1 MEILDKIYPGLE
13 LIRGLILK
21 LAEFLG
27 KLSSINPEN
36 IYLILLILISL
47 WGAKKILGFFYTNL
61 EGRMEY
67 LFILSAIFFGVLKYV
82 GVK

>member
-1 MEILDKIYPGLE
+1 MIEKIYPGLE
-13 LIRGLILK
+13 LVRGLILK

-47 WGAKKILGFFYTNL
+47 WSARKILGFFYTNL

-67 LFILSAIFFGVLKYV
+67 LFILAGIIFWILKYLEIN
-82 GVK
+82 